1 MAWQKT
7 GYQKAVEYDPDRH
20 VLRYGTYEFHGDAL
34 GLKRDTVDIDPT
46 KIKSVSDVYLALGA
60 DPDAVKTVT
69 TANKL
74 YGTAFDGGG
83 LAPAQPFSGK
93 DAWKN
98 DAAQRIY
105 ATLNPEQQKQ
115 PPSVWGE
122 SANKDR
128 TAIDTTDR
136 TVPRMLTTQK
146 LDTGLMQFSFSD
158 PVPADYDF
166 VNRISSMANALS
178 ASTGGD
184 LGNQRPRRRT
194 ATGAF

>member
-7 GYQKAVEYDPDRH
+7 GYQKAIEYDPDRH

-60 DPDAVKTVT
+60 DPDAARTVT

-74 YGTAFDGGG
+74 YGG
-83 LAPAQPFSGK
+83 LTAPAQPFTGK

-98 DAAQRIY
+98 DAAKRIY
-105 ATLNPEQQKQ
+105 ATLNPEAARKQQAADSMR
-115 PPSVWGE
+115 PNENLYGSYGTPAEPS
-122 SANKDR
+122 R
-128 TAIDTTDR
+128 TIS
-136 TVPRMLTTQK
+136 TQK
-146 LDTGLMQFSFSD
+146 LDTGLMQFTFSD
-158 PVPADYDF
+158 PIPTGYDF

-184 LGNQRPRRRT
+184 LGDQRPRRRT